1 MKIAREGYP
10 WILAAAI
17 LSVIAFSLGWNGM
30 GGVLALFV
38 VAFAGFFRDPE
49 RTPPAGEGLVLAPAD
64 GKVVAIVRDGEE
76 GKDAEGG
83 STRISI
89 FLSLLDVHVNRSPIK
104 GSVEKVQYQAGKFH
118 AAYRAEAS
126 QDNEQNAVRLV
137 DSTGKSLNIV
147 QIAGLLAR
155 RIICYV
161 KEGETLERGQRFG
174 LIMFGSR
181 VDLFLPPGSSV
192 EVAEGQRVRA
202 GETIIGRL

>member
-30 GGVLALFV
+30 GGVLALFAIV
-38 VAFAGFFRDPE
+38 FAGFFRDPD

-64 GKVVAIVRDGEE
+64 GKVVAIVKDEE
-76 GKDAEGG
+76 KGKDAEGG
-83 STRISI
+83 TTRVSI

-104 GSVEKVQYQAGKFH
+104 GLVEKVQYQPGKFH
-118 AAYRAEAS
+118 AAYREDAS

-181 VDLFLPPGSSV
+181 VDLFMPPGSKV
-192 EVAEGQRVRA
+192 EVAEGQKVRA

>member
-10 WILAAAI
+10 WILAAVI
-17 LSVIAFSLGWNGM
+17 LSLIAFSLGWIGM
-30 GGVLALFV
+30 GGVLAFFAV
-38 VAFAGFFRDPE
+38 VFAGFFRDPE

-64 GKVVAIVRDGEE
+64 GKVVAIV
-76 GKDAEGG
+76 KDAEGG
-83 STRISI
+83 ATRVSI
-89 FLSLLDVHVNRSPIK
+89 FLSLLDVHVNRAPIQ
-104 GSVEKVQYQAGKFH
+104 GLVEKVQYQPGKFH
-118 AAYRAEAS
+118 AAYREDAS

-137 DSTGKSLNIV
+137 DSTGKSLHIV

-181 VDLFLPPGSSV
+181 VDLFMPPGSTV
-192 EVAEGQRVRA
+192 EVAKGQRVRA

>member
-10 WILAAAI
+10 WILAAVI
-17 LSVIAFSLGWNGM
+17 LSLIAFSLGWIGM
-30 GGVLALFV
+30 GGVLAFFAV
-38 VAFAGFFRDPE
+38 VFAGFFRDPE

-64 GKVVAIVRDGEE
+64 GKVVAIV
-76 GKDAEGG
+76 KDAEGG
-83 STRISI
+83 TTRVSI
-89 FLSLLDVHVNRSPIK
+89 FLSLLDVHVNRAPIK
-104 GSVEKVQYQAGKFH
+104 GLVEKIQYQPGKFH
-118 AAYRAEAS
+118 AAYREDAS

-137 DSTGKSLNIV
+137 DSTGKSLHIV

-181 VDLFLPPGSSV
+181 VDLFMPPGSKV
-192 EVAEGQRVRA
+192 EVAKGQRVRA
-202 GETIIGRL
+202 GETIIGRF

>member
-1 MKIAREGYP
+1 MRVAREGYP

-17 LSVIAFSLGWNGM
+17 VSLIAFSLGWNGM
-30 GGVLALFV
+30 GGISAFFAV
-38 VAFAGFFRDPE
+38 VFAGFFRDPD
-49 RTPPAGEGLVLAPAD
+49 RTPPAGEGLILAPAD
-64 GKVVAIVRDGEE
+64 GKVVAIV
-76 GKDAEGG
+76 KDAEGG
-83 STRISI
+83 TTRVSI
-89 FLSLLDVHVNRSPIK
+89 FLSLLDVHVNRAPIH
-104 GSVEKVQYQAGKFH
+104 GLVEKVQYQPGKFH
-118 AAYRAEAS
+118 AAFRENAS

-137 DSTGKSLNIV
+137 DTTGKSLNIV

-181 VDLFLPPGSSV
+181 VDLYMPPGATV
-192 EVAEGQRVRA
+192 EVAKGQRVRA

>member
-1 MKIAREGYP
+1 MRVAREGYP

-17 LSVIAFSLGWNGM
+17 VSLIAFSLGWNGM
-30 GGVLALFV
+30 GGISAFFAV
-38 VAFAGFFRDPE
+38 VFAGFFRDPD
-49 RTPPAGEGLVLAPAD
+49 RTPPAGEGLILAPAD
-64 GKVVAIVRDGEE
+64 GKVVAIV
-76 GKDAEGG
+76 KDAEGG
-83 STRISI
+83 TTRVSI
-89 FLSLLDVHVNRSPIK
+89 FLSLLDVHVNRAPIH
-104 GSVEKVQYQAGKFH
+104 GLVEKVQYQPGKFH
-118 AAYRAEAS
+118 AAFRENAS

-137 DSTGKSLNIV
+137 DTTGKSLNIV

-181 VDLFLPPGSSV
+181 VDLFMPPGSKV
-192 EVAEGQRVRA
+192 EVAKGQRVRA

>member
-17 LSVIAFSLGWNGM
+17 LSVVAFSLGWNGM
-30 GGVLALFV
+30 GGILVLFALS
-38 VAFAGFFRDPE
+38 FAGFFRDPE

-64 GKVVAIVRDGEE
+64 GKVVAIVRDGDE

-89 FLSLLDVHVNRSPIK
+89 FLSLLDVHVNRAPIK
-104 GSVEKVQYQAGKFH
+104 GSVEKVQYQPGKFH
-118 AAYRAEAS
+118 AAYREDAS

-137 DSTGKSLNIV
+137 DSTGKSLKIV

-181 VDLFLPPGSSV
+181 VDLFMPPGSKV

>member
-1 MKIAREGYP
+1 MRIAREGYP

-17 LSVIAFSLGWNGM
+17 VSLIAFSLGWNGM
-30 GGVLALFV
+30 GGISAFFAV
-38 VAFAGFFRDPE
+38 VFAGFFRDPD
-49 RTPPAGEGLVLAPAD
+49 RTPPAGEGLILAPAD
-64 GKVVAIVRDGEE
+64 GKVVAIV
-76 GKDAEGG
+76 KDAEGG
-83 STRISI
+83 TTRVSI
-89 FLSLLDVHVNRSPIK
+89 FLSLLDVHVNRAPIH
-104 GSVEKVQYQAGKFH
+104 GLVEKVQYQPGKFH
-118 AAYRAEAS
+118 AAFRENAS

-137 DSTGKSLNIV
+137 DTTGKSLNIV

-181 VDLFLPPGSSV
+181 VDLFMPPGSKV
-192 EVAEGQRVRA
+192 EVAKGQRVRA

>member
-1 MKIAREGYP
+1 MRIAREGYP

-17 LSVIAFSLGWNGM
+17 VSLIAFSLGWNGM
-30 GGVLALFV
+30 GGISAFFAV
-38 VAFAGFFRDPE
+38 VFAGFFRDPD
-49 RTPPAGEGLVLAPAD
+49 RTPPAGEGLILAPAD
-64 GKVVAIVRDGEE
+64 GKVVAIV
-76 GKDAEGG
+76 KDAEGG
-83 STRISI
+83 TTRVSI
-89 FLSLLDVHVNRSPIK
+89 FLSLLDVHVNRAPIK
-104 GSVEKVQYQAGKFH
+104 GLVEKIQYQPGKFH
-118 AAYRAEAS
+118 AAYREDAS

-137 DSTGKSLNIV
+137 DSTGKSLHIV

-181 VDLFLPPGSSV
+181 VDLFMPPGSKV
-192 EVAEGQRVRA
+192 EVAKGQRVRA

>member
-1 MKIAREGYP
+1 MRIAREGYP

-17 LSVIAFSLGWNGM
+17 LSLIAFSLGWNGM
-30 GGVLALFV
+30 GGVLALFAV
-38 VAFAGFFRDPE
+38 VFAGFFRDPE
-49 RTPPAGEGLVLAPAD
+49 RIPPAGEGLVLAPAD
-64 GKVVAIVRDGEE
+64 GKVVAIVKDEE
-76 GKDAEGG
+76 KGKDAEGG
-83 STRISI
+83 GTRISI
-89 FLSLLDVHVNRSPIK
+89 FLSLLDVHVNRAPIK
-104 GSVEKVQYQAGKFH
+104 GLVEKVQYQPGKFY
-118 AAYRAEAS
+118 AAYREDAS

-181 VDLFLPPGSSV
+181 VDLFMPPGSRV
-192 EVAEGQRVRA
+192 EVAEGQKVRA

>member
-1 MKIAREGYP
+1 MRIAREGYP

-17 LSVIAFSLGWNGM
+17 LSLLAFSFGWNGM
-30 GGVLALFV
+30 GGVLAFFAV
-38 VAFAGFFRDPE
+38 VFAGFFRDPE
-49 RTPPAGEGLVLAPAD
+49 RTPPVGEGLVLAPAD
-64 GKVVAIVRDGEE
+64 GKVVAIVKDEEE

-83 STRISI
+83 ATRVSI
-89 FLSLLDVHVNRSPIK
+89 FLSLLDVHVNRAPIQ
-104 GSVEKVQYQAGKFH
+104 GLVEKVQYQPGKFH
-118 AAYRAEAS
+118 AAYREDAS

-137 DSTGKSLNIV
+137 DTTGKSLNIV

-181 VDLFLPPGSSV
+181 VDLFMPPGSTV
-192 EVAEGQRVRA
+192 VVAMGQRVRA

>member
-30 GGVLALFV
+30 GGVLALFAIV
-38 VAFAGFFRDPE
+38 FAGFFRDPD
-49 RTPPAGEGLVLAPAD
+49 RTPPVGEGLVLAPAD
-64 GKVVAIVRDGEE
+64 GKVVAIVKDEE
-76 GKDAEGG
+76 KGKDAEGG
-83 STRISI
+83 TTRVSI

-104 GSVEKVQYQAGKFH
+104 GLVEKVQYQPGKFH
-118 AAYRAEAS
+118 AAYREDAS

-181 VDLFLPPGSSV
+181 VDLFMPPGSKV
-192 EVAEGQRVRA
+192 EVAEGQKVRA

>member
-17 LSVIAFSLGWNGM
+17 LSVVAFSLGWNGM
-30 GGVLALFV
+30 GGILVLFALS
-38 VAFAGFFRDPE
+38 FAGFFRDPE

-64 GKVVAIVRDGEE
+64 GKVVAIVRDGDE

-83 STRISI
+83 YTRISI
-89 FLSLLDVHVNRSPIK
+89 FLSLLDVHVNRAPIK
-104 GSVEKVQYQAGKFH
+104 GSVEKVQYQPGKFH
-118 AAYRAEAS
+118 AAYREDAS

-137 DSTGKSLNIV
+137 DSTGKSLKIV

-181 VDLFLPPGSSV
+181 VDLFMPPGSKV

>member
-30 GGVLALFV
+30 GGVLALFAIV
-38 VAFAGFFRDPE
+38 FAGFFRDPD

-64 GKVVAIVRDGEE
+64 GKVVAIVKDGEK

-83 STRISI
+83 TTRVSI

-104 GSVEKVQYQAGKFH
+104 GLVEKVQYQPGKFH
-118 AAYRAEAS
+118 AAYREDAS
-126 QDNEQNAVRLV
+126 QGNEQNAVRLV

-181 VDLFLPPGSSV
+181 VDLFMPPGSKV
-192 EVAEGQRVRA
+192 EVAEGQKVRA

>member
-1 MKIAREGYP
+1 MRIAREGYP

-17 LSVIAFSLGWNGM
+17 LSLIAFSLGWNGM
-30 GGVLALFV
+30 GGVLALFAV
-38 VAFAGFFRDPE
+38 VFAGFFRDPE
-49 RTPPAGEGLVLAPAD
+49 RIPPAGEGLVLAPAD
-64 GKVVAIVRDGEE
+64 GKVVAIVKDEE
-76 GKDAEGG
+76 KGKDAEGG
-83 STRISI
+83 GTRISI
-89 FLSLLDVHVNRSPIK
+89 FLSLLDVHVNRAPIK
-104 GSVEKVQYQAGKFH
+104 GLVEKVQYQPGKFH
-118 AAYRAEAS
+118 AAYREDAS

-181 VDLFLPPGSSV
+181 VDLFMPPGSRV
-192 EVAEGQRVRA
+192 EVAEGQKVRA